1 MKDVVTNTWKW
12 LRDEKRSIWFEYA
25 LLSLAI
31 LIPLLL
37 PGYILTLDLVFT
49 PTFTWPTELT
59 NTYPLDALLWVLH
72 LILPGDVIEKIILF
86 LILLLSGVGM
96 HRLLQSIK
104 VKEGISPDVW
114 RIAVYFG
121 GIFYMIN
128 PFTYSRFMAG
138 QWMVLLG
145 YALLPFFLQAF
156 IRLLA
161 IPSRKNAVIA
171 ALLAFAV
178 ITVSLHHLGMIVLL
192 GIMVIVIAS
201 ILKYW
206 RNGDHVKKFFGWLL
220 GSAVFVA
227 VLSSFWI
234 IPTLLGQ
241 NSTGQ
246 AVTNFD
252 GSHFRAF
259 ETGGGN
265 VIGALGQVV
274 RLQGFW
280 VESRGLFALPQSLVP
295 FWGLIFLILW
305 VVMGIGLVKAWRRNR
320 MLVSIAVG
328 SILLGIILAATPVI
342 ELLSRVI
349 PFLSGYREPQKFVN
363 LMVIGYSILGVF
375 GISYIIEWAS
385 KRFSDTGGQVAIII
399 GLFLPLAIT
408 PTMLWGFSGQLQPKT
423 YPVGWYEMNQELKTI
438 AKDKRTVF
446 LPWHQY
452 DTFDFAG
459 RIIANPA
466 EKFFETPVIV
476 SDDPEFKNI
485 SPTVP
490 DETKNKI
497 SEALKNT
504 KTLPETLRSLGISYI
519 LLSKEKDEVDYGYLN
534 TASGIKTIK
543 ENNDLKLYEIEK

>member
-1 MKDVVTNTWKW
+1 MKDAVVNTWKW

-49 PTFTWPTELT
+49 PHFMWPTELT
-59 NTYPLDALLWVLH
+59 NTYPLDVLLWLLH

-114 RIAVYFG
+114 RIAIYFG

-161 IPSRKNAVIA
+161 IPSRRNATAVT
-171 ALLAFAV
+171 LLAFAIV
-178 ITVSLHHLGMIVLL
+178 TVSLHHLGMMVLL
-192 GIMVIVIAS
+192 DIMVVIIAS

-206 RNGDHVKKFFGWLL
+206 RNGDHVKKFFGWLS
-220 GSAVFVA
+220 GSILCLL

-246 AVTNFD
+246 TVTNFD
-252 GSHFRAF
+252 ESHFKAF
-259 ETGGGN
+259 ETAGGG
-265 VIGALGQVV
+265 VIGAIGQVV

-280 VESRGLFALPQSLVP
+280 VEPRGLFALPQSLVP

-305 VVMGIGLVKAWRRNR
+305 VVMGIGLIKAWRRNR
-320 MLVSIAVG
+320 MLVGIAVG

-342 ELLSRVI
+342 ELLSKVI
-349 PFLSGYREPQKFVN
+349 PLAAGYREPQKFVN
-363 LMVIGYSILGVF
+363 LVVIGYSILGVF

-385 KRFSDTGGQVAIII
+385 KRFSDAGGQAAIIV

-408 PTMLWGFSGQLQPKT
+408 PTMLWGFSGQLQPKS
-423 YPVGWYEMNQELKTI
+423 YPAGWSEMNQELKTI
-438 AKDKRTVF
+438 AEGKRTVF

-466 EKFFETPVIV
+466 TKFFEAPVIV

-485 SPTVP
+485 SPTIP
-490 DETKNKI
+490 DDEKNKI

-504 KTLPETLRSLGISYI
+504 KTLPETLRSLDITYI
-519 LLSKEKDEVDYGYLN
+519 LLSKENDEVDYGYLD
-534 TASGIKTIK
+534 TLSGIKTIK